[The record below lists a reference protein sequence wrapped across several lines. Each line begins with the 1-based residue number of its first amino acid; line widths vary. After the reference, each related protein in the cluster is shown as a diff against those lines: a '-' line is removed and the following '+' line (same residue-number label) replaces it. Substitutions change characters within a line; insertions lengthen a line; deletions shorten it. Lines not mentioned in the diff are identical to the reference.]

1 MKIENYKLKV
11 NKKNKILIG
20 SMVGI
25 MTLGGGVYTK

>member
-11 NKKNKILIG
+11 SKKTKILIG

-25 MTLGGGVYTK
+25 MALGGGVFIR